1 MMDDPSSLGKGGPG
15 SRKHSTNSIFVRED
29 AGPSFFIEGPVEEEE
44 EEEEDE
50 DKLEMGD
57 VPSFDIKE
65 DNKVGLPTFKT

>member
-44 EEEEDE
+44 DE